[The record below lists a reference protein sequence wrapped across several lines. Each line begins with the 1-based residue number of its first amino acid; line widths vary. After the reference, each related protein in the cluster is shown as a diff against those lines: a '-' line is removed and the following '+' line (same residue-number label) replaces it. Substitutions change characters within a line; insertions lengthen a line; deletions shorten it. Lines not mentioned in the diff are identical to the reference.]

1 MTAKPRPSEFEI
13 IARYFAPL
21 AAGAPGAASLG
32 DDVALISVGSGEEL
46 VLKTDAIVAGVHFI
60 GDEPAQL
67 IARKLLRVNLSDL
80 AAKGARPL
88 GYLLAAVLPRDI
100 EESWIAD
107 FAAGLAEDQSQ
118 YGLSLLGGDTTATP
132 GPLTLSLTAL
142 GTAARGRTPR
152 RGDAKRGDSILVS
165 GTIGD
170 SSMGLDVVRG
180 RLDGL
185 APPAARHLRERYQ
198 LPEPRLAL
206 GRALVESGVVHA
218 SMDISDG
225 LVADLGHICEQSGLG
240 AEIFWSRI
248 PLSPAARAAL
258 DLQPELRSRVLGGG
272 EDYELLITVADHD
285 VARAIETAVK
295 TGVPLTAIG
304 TMQAGA
310 GVTVRGEDGAAIA
323 VPNPGFQHF

>member
-21 AAGAPGAASLG
+21 AAGVPGAASLG
-32 DDVALISVGSGEEL
+32 DDVALIAVGSGEEL

-88 GYLLAAVLPRDI
+88 GYLLAAVFPRDI

-118 YGLSLLGGDTTATP
+118 YGLALLGGDTTATP

-152 RGDAKRGDSILVS
+152 QVALNFLTRRASLF
-165 GTIGD
+165 TIPKASQPEHVRENAGA
-170 SSMGLDVVRG
+170 LD
-180 RLDGL
+180 
-185 APPAARHLRERYQ
+185 
-198 LPEPRLAL
+198 
-206 GRALVESGVVHA
+206 
-218 SMDISDG
+218 
-225 LVADLGHICEQSGLG
+225 
-240 AEIFWSRI
+240 FT
-248 PLSPAARAAL
+248 LSPEE
-258 DLQPELRSRVLGGG
+258 LQ
-272 EDYELLITVADHD
+272 
-285 VARAIETAVK
+285 AIDRT
-295 TGVPLTAIG
+295 
-304 TMQAGA
+304 
-310 GVTVRGEDGAAIA
+310 
-323 VPNPGFQHF
+323 F